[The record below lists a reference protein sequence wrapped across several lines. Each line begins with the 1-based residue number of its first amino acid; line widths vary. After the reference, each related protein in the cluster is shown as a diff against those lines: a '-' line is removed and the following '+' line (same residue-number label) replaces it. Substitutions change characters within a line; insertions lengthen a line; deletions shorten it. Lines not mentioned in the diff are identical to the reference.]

1 MDRIIVV
8 LLFLS
13 HIAVNGIDVEKAD
26 EFGSKS
32 TSTSTTMAA
41 APATA
46 LSFGSPIYQASVQN
60 SSNHHICNAVILKR
74 DWILTL
80 AQCVSTYTA
89 TELNVFYGSNRLND
103 GGMYV
108 AVKRIYIHPSFDR
121 SIVKGDLALLFTES
135 IKFIANVS
143 GSINLPR
150 ENVPVNHLLAMSGW
164 PVSISKYDKFN
175 CMCNLKWIRFQLK
188 SRNGSVVQ
196 HRSEKTISTQECRK
210 LNPALNHIIRTWLI
224 CSIDPIN
231 RANIC
236 ANDLGSVLVTDDN
249 TLYGIRTMNE
259 ETCANAIVNIYTNV
273 FTQVTWINAI
283 IYEWPWP

>member
-1 MDRIIVV
+1 MV
-8 LLFLS
+8 LLYLS
-13 HIAVNGIDVEKAD
+13 HIAVNGIDVEKSD
-26 EFGSKS
+26 ELGSKS
-32 TSTSTTMAA
+32 TST
-41 APATA
+41 ATA
-46 LSFGSPIYQASVQN
+46 LSFGSSIYQASVQN

-80 AQCVSTYTA
+80 AQCVSMYTA

-108 AVKRIYIHPSFDR
+108 AVKRIHIHPSFDR
-121 SIVKGDLALLFTES
+121 SIIKGDLALLFTES

-143 GSINLPR
+143 GSINLPN
-150 ENVPVNHLLAMSGW
+150 ENVPVNHLLTMSGW

-175 CMCNLKWIRFQLK
+175 CMCNLRWIRFQLK
-188 SRNGSVVQ
+188 SGNDSMLQ
-196 HRSEKTISTQECRK
+196 HRREKTISTQECRK
-210 LNPALNHIIRTWLI
+210 LNPTLNHIIRTWLI

-236 ANDLGSVLVTDDN
+236 ANDLGSVLVSDDN

-259 ETCANAIVNIYTNV
+259 ETCTNAIVNIYTNV